1 MASSGLTMMLGPK
14 LDVQSLNTKSFWTW
28 FYRFFFPVHIETKA
42 ELSQALGA
50 MLQQW
55 PGEAN
60 AAFAERK
67 QLWSVGVAT
76 VLLEQIL
83 FFWSGDTFKRRLLD
97 LQIKNVVRA

>member
-1 MASSGLTMMLGPK
+1 
-14 LDVQSLNTKSFWTW
+14 
-28 FYRFFFPVHIETKA
+28 
-42 ELSQALGA
+42 

-83 FFWSGDTFKRRLLD
+83 FF
-97 LQIKNVVRA
+97 